1 MDEQS
6 TGRMPRRQGRLPGVL
21 GLVLAAA
28 LGGCAGSPTPL
39 PDLAAATARVL
50 SPAEQKQAVADIE
63 QRKNAAAEASK
74 QISSE
79 RVAR

>member
-1 MDEQS
+1 MDELS
-6 TGRMPRRQGRLPGVL
+6 TGRMRCRQWRVTALF
-21 GLVLAAA
+21 GLALAAA

-39 PDLAAATARVL
+39 PDLAAATAKVL

-74 QISSE
+74 QISGE
-79 RVAR
+79 RVTR

>member
-1 MDEQS
+1 VNEHS
-6 TGRMPRRQGRLPGVL
+6 TGRMKRRQGRFAAVFCLS
-21 GLVLAAA
+21 LAGTV
-28 LGGCAGSPTPL
+28 GGCAGSPTPL
-39 PDLAAATARVL
+39 PDLAAATAKVL
-50 SPAEQKQAVADIE
+50 SPAEQKQAVAEIE